1 MENLYQ
7 VWLKARHPKTLQP
20 VATLLVF
27 SHEDRLRA
35 EGIAEAAHQSNA
47 FRDIADVFRI
57 WNPGC
62 LIDVEMSHPVGVFSI
77 PCKAS
82 RSGFGAPYGIVGP
95 DELQKSMVDRRAH
108 GWPKEGLPDELRNL
122 GAL

>member
-35 EGIAEAAHQSNA
+35 EGVLEAAQQQQA
-47 FRDIADVFRI
+47 FTDMAEVLRI
-57 WNPGC
+57 WHPGC

-77 PCKAS
+77 PRKAS
-82 RSGFGAPYGIVGP
+82 AEQIR
-95 DELQKSMVDRRAH
+95 
-108 GWPKEGLPDELRNL
+108 GWPKEGLPDDLRKAGVL
-122 GAL
+122 